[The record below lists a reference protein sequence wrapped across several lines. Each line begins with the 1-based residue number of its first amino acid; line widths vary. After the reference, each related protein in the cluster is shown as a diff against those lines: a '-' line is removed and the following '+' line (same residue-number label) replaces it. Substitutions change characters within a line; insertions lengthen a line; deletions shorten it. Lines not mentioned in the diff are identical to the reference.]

1 MKTKKIQRL
10 KILVSVLIVANTL
23 TCFGTEAMTVGA
35 ALIRDKIATV
45 LYFAAVIVNVVVAGL
60 LMHLHDA
67 IVDELNE
74 RQDKSRTNSGKI
86 IKLYDIN
93 TYETSRARTEAD

>member
-1 MKTKKIQRL
+1 MKTKKIKRL
-10 KILVSVLIVANTL
+10 KILVSVLIGANTL
-23 TCFGTEAMTVGA
+23 TCFGMEAVTISA
-35 ALIRDKIATV
+35 ALRHDEVATA
-45 LYFAAVIVNVVVAGL
+45 LYFAAALINVVAVEL

-74 RQDKSRTNSGKI
+74 RQQKKRTNSGKM

-93 TYETSRARTEAD
+93 TYEASRARTEAD